1 MHRKNVMRTIAAPQ
15 CFTTPLQPTPPFHAT
30 ENLQLVL
37 MPVTVNEEES

>member
-1 MHRKNVMRTIAAPQ
+1 MFHHASPAH
-15 CFTTPLQPTPPFHAT
+15 PPFHAI

>member
-1 MHRKNVMRTIAAPQ
+1 MHRKNVVRTIAAPQ
-15 CFTTPLQPTPPFHAT
+15 CFTTPLQPPPFHAT